1 MCKTH
6 KFLIY
11 VRVAIDKGNAQKTW
25 TSIFVSEHKFL
36 PIKLTHLIIY
46 IY

>member
-1 MCKTH
+1 MCKTL
-6 KFLIY
+6 KLIMY

-25 TSIFVSEHKFL
+25 TSRFVSEYKLL
-36 PIKLTHLIIY
+36 PIKLTHLISY